1 MSAKAVRSGHVQH
14 RRRWLVGAMPLIS
27 LLTGGAN
34 APTGGDPQQRAYVLS
49 NIYFASAP
57 EEGVC
62 QPIAAGGLESFLASL
77 SPAEQA
83 IYGAQGKRAELEKL
97 MGERL
102 GFRRMV
108 IRGGSSGKSRSAAIL
123 PPGLKDG
130 TPPSLEQVREIAR
143 LNDFPKGRGK
153 LAFQDHFLAYDSC
166 THPEDFPKL
175 ARGYRTYDGK
185 IAFGMNLDGQVARS
199 AFASPEGEAG
209 VDNQLWRAIG
219 CVSAFRESGNPATA
233 KATLFSARAPT
244 LISISGIDDQK
255 NDNDVTVTV
264 MASADA
270 ISKDSVGGALA
281 RATFDTDPDPAFR
294 ATTRGRI
301 VDGVLTTD
309 PVDVRLNYKEQIV
322 DAPRVLKGARIRAR
336 LLEDGGIEGGFYGY
350 YTLASFYQS
359 IEQMT
364 INGANLSRV
373 SCPGVRQAIDKLAD
387 GYRDPGTGR
396 NTAISSA
403 LGFVGVAAFV
413 NDRSAAALAAT
424 TPRTLE
430 EAR

>member
-1 MSAKAVRSGHVQH
+1 MGARTVQQGKVP
-14 RRRWLVGAMPLIS
+14 RRRRYLIAALPLVSMLV
-27 LLTGGAN
+27 GGAN
-34 APTGGDPQQRAYVLS
+34 APTGGDPGQRAFVLS

-62 QPIAAGGLESFLASL
+62 QPLAAGGLESFLASL
-77 SPAEQA
+77 SPEEQA

-108 IRGGSSGKSRSAAIL
+108 LRGGSSSKSPLARL
-123 PPGLKDG
+123 PSDLKDG
-130 TPPSLEQVREIAR
+130 AAPTLEQVREIAK

-166 THPEDFPKL
+166 TYPEDFPQL

-185 IAFGMNLDGQVARS
+185 IASGLNLDDQAGRS
-199 AFASPEGEAG
+199 SFSSPEGETG

-244 LISISGIDDQK
+244 LISISGIDDPK
-255 NDNDVTVTV
+255 NDADVTVTV
-264 MASADA
+264 VASADA
-270 ISKDSVGGALA
+270 IAKNSVGGALA
-281 RATFDTDPDPAFR
+281 RATFDTSPDPAFR

-322 DAPRVLKGARIRAR
+322 DAPRVLKGARIRAK

-387 GYRDPGTGR
+387 GYRDPKSRR

-403 LGFVGVAAFV
+403 LGFVGVAAFI
-413 NDRSAAALAAT
+413 NDRPATGIAAT
-424 TPRTLE
+424 TTRTLE